1 MSIDGGCWHDDLADR
16 VGLIVRAERERLA
29 RRRPDLDAADLAA
42 VEDTLWRI
50 ADHLLLRRARQVP
63 VDPVAAARLWDVP
76 VRMPAGHPGGVA
88 GHPAARVPV
97 ARGAPAAVPAATPP
111 A

>member
-16 VGLIVRAERERLA
+16 VELIVRAERERLA
-29 RRRPDLDAADLAA
+29 RRRPDLDPADLAA

-50 ADHLLLRRARQVP
+50 ADHLLLRRARQST

-76 VRMPAGHPGGVA
+76 VRMPADHPAAVA
-88 GHPAARVPV
+88 GRPAARVPR
-97 ARGAPAAVPAATPP
+97 AREAPAA
-111 A
+111 